1 MKKRYSTPEMEV
13 EVFNIFTVFTDSST
27 GGGGMTKA
35 VKKWAT
41 IPAQKAPAAF
51 MPTIPQGL
59 IKQKKQESNLLLF
72 LLPWDR
78 CRKNAPFGL
87 FLRFKNT
94 NVNIL

>member
-1 MKKRYSTPEMEV
+1 MKKRYSTPEKCS
-13 EVFNIFTVFTDSST
+13 TSSLYSPT
-27 GGGGMTKA
+27 PAQAAVVLTKA